1 MTIIDDDYTK
11 SWKLIKTYLKVDS
24 LLYFASNVKFKTS
37 AESWLVTMIMV
48 AARVAP
54 MASSLS
60 KRVKILLVLVIGNL
74 AFDKS
79 SEDENGSL
87 GES

>member
-1 MTIIDDDYTK
+1 
-11 SWKLIKTYLKVDS
+11 
-24 LLYFASNVKFKTS
+24 
-37 AESWLVTMIMV
+37 MIMV
-48 AARVAP
+48 VARVAP

-60 KRVKILLVLVIGNL
+60 KRVKILPVLVIGNL

-79 SEDENGSL
+79 SEEENGSL

>member
-1 MTIIDDDYTK
+1 MINDDYTK
-11 SWKLIKTYLKVDS
+11 SRKVIKTYLKVVS
-24 LLYFASNVKFKTS
+24 SLYFAWNVKFKTS

-54 MASSLS
+54 KASSLS
-60 KRVKILLVLVIGNL
+60 KRVKIILVLVIGNL

-79 SEDENGSL
+79 SEEGNRSL